1 MLNCSYAASTGAGR
15 VSAHMQIFRGVVP
28 KRFYELVT
36 FYKCKVLQPAQTN
49 IHVRLRL
56 SGTSVCPRCRYND
69 KFLESLTH
77 CAFISAHGRTPSQHL
92 SNLVRTVFIDKGIP
106 FFFRVFNGVDSFIL
120 RLPQPQQKLR
130 IPCPLILHTGRPT
143 QLIRCYKK
151 RQAFACL

>member
-36 FYKCKVLQPAQTN
+36 FYKYKVLQPAQTN

-56 SGTSVCPRCRYND
+56 SGTSVCPRCKYND

-77 CAFISAHGRTPSQHL
+77 CAFISAHGRTPPKP
-92 SNLVRTVFIDKGIP
+92 VEPCK
-106 FFFRVFNGVDSFIL
+106 DSF
-120 RLPQPQQKLR
+120 
-130 IPCPLILHTGRPT
+130 
-143 QLIRCYKK
+143 Y
-151 RQAFACL
+151 RQRHSLLFQSF